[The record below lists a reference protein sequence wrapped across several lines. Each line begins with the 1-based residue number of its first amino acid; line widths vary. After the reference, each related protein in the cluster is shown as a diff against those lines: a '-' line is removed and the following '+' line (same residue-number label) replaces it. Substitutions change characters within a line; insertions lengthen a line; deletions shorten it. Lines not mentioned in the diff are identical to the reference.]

1 MEEEEEEERG
11 MIEERDDHGKSA
23 ARLVVVT
30 PVNQKH
36 ARREL
41 ENPMGKIIH
50 FNKGKFSADSASSFS
65 FWTFT
70 IDDASSFFSSSFLSS
85 PLFQE
90 PRHERRRE
98 IGGR

>member
-1 MEEEEEEERG
+1 MEEEEEEEERG

-50 FNKGKFSADSASSFS
+50 FKKGKFSPDSSSSFS

-70 IDDASSFFSSSFLSS
+70 IDDASSSFSSSFLS
-85 PLFQE
+85 F
-90 PRHERRRE
+90 PRAPSRAEE
-98 IGGR
+98 GK